1 MRDAAEG
8 DPLRDYLRVIAEQ
21 VNVLEDDILGL
32 YDNWFIETADD
43 WAVAY
48 IGDLVGWS
56 PVDAAGLLPAGV
68 SGRDL
73 ARDAAMVPRRDV
85 ANTVRHRRRKGTR
98 MLLEDLAEDVAGW
111 SARAVELYRLLRF
124 CQHVDYLELK
134 RGRTVDVRQL
144 ERLERINT
152 PFDDEAHVVDVRRI
166 SSRRTQGLFNIP
178 EVALFIWRLR
188 SYSVT
193 NGPACKVE
201 RVGRWAFT
209 FNALGFDAPLFVA
222 PPGDDRRDHPA
233 SLLDV
238 PMPIGKYGF
247 SELTSAGSRIAPGL
261 YGLSLE
267 ISAPGW
273 PGEGKGEPIPP
284 ENILPTD
291 LSDWSYYRPKGEMV
305 AVDPVL
311 GRIVFPHRKP
321 PGEVRVTYHYGFS
334 ADLGGGEYRRPMPEP
349 PLTAIYRVRESH
361 IRDAEALVLAIKA
374 AGRAGANV
382 IGHWPLG
389 SRTQVDNFKPGD
401 PVDHDFVRDLI
412 EALNAALEDEELFT
426 LGHPGDPVPS
436 GGPLVM
442 ASRVYLEHPDRLGGS
457 LKPARWY
464 RPLKESDSLDDA
476 LRQFAQEAPPYGVVE
491 LEDSGLYGVTESIE
505 LADGQTLMIRAANE
519 RRPIVWLADRRA
531 DQADSMAVG
540 LGAGATFTLD
550 GVMVAGRPVH
560 GEGRAG
566 EQAAETEAEECVS
579 CRRIVIRHCTL
590 VPGWLPVAG
599 CEPQTPAPPSLELVD
614 LDDGCVEISHSILG
628 AVQVT
633 AGHHDGDPVKL
644 VVSDSILD
652 AGSPELEVVGA
663 GGPGAAYVLLT
674 IARATVF
681 GSIHAHAVDLAEDSI
696 FEGPLNV
703 ARRGRGCVRFSS
715 IVPGSRTPRRFH
727 CQPDLA
733 VDALGPL
740 PTAEAKA
747 HAEISVRPRFTSTK
761 YAQPG
766 YAQLSCA
773 CPEEISRGADDES
786 EMGAFHDLFQPQ
798 RIAALNARADEYTPA
813 GMDVAVIPVT

>member
-1 MRDAAEG
+1 
-8 DPLRDYLRVIAEQ
+8 
-21 VNVLEDDILGL
+21 
-32 YDNWFIETADD
+32 
-43 WAVAY
+43 
-48 IGDLVGWS
+48 
-56 PVDAAGLLPAGV
+56 
-68 SGRDL
+68 
-73 ARDAAMVPRRDV
+73 
-85 ANTVRHRRRKGTR
+85 
-98 MLLEDLAEDVAGW
+98 
-111 SARAVELYRLLRF
+111 
-124 CQHVDYLELK
+124 
-134 RGRTVDVRQL
+134 
-144 ERLERINT
+144 
-152 PFDDEAHVVDVRRI
+152 
-166 SSRRTQGLFNIP
+166 
-178 EVALFIWRLR
+178 
-188 SYSVT
+188 
-193 NGPACKVE
+193 
-201 RVGRWAFT
+201 
-209 FNALGFDAPLFVA
+209 
-222 PPGDDRRDHPA
+222 
-233 SLLDV
+233 
-238 PMPIGKYGF
+238 
-247 SELTSAGSRIAPGL
+247 
-261 YGLSLE
+261 
-267 ISAPGW
+267 
-273 PGEGKGEPIPP
+273 
-284 ENILPTD
+284 
-291 LSDWSYYRPKGEMV
+291 
-305 AVDPVL
+305 
-311 GRIVFPHRKP
+311 
-321 PGEVRVTYHYGFS
+321 
-334 ADLGGGEYRRPMPEP
+334 
-349 PLTAIYRVRESH
+349 
-361 IRDAEALVLAIKA
+361 
-374 AGRAGANV
+374 
-382 IGHWPLG
+382 
-389 SRTQVDNFKPGD
+389 
-401 PVDHDFVRDLI
+401 
-412 EALNAALEDEELFT
+412 
-426 LGHPGDPVPS
+426 
-436 GGPLVM
+436 
-442 ASRVYLEHPDRLGGS
+442 
-457 LKPARWY
+457 
-464 RPLKESDSLDDA
+464 
-476 LRQFAQEAPPYGVVE
+476 
-491 LEDSGLYGVTESIE
+491 
-505 LADGQTLMIRAANE
+505 MIRAANE